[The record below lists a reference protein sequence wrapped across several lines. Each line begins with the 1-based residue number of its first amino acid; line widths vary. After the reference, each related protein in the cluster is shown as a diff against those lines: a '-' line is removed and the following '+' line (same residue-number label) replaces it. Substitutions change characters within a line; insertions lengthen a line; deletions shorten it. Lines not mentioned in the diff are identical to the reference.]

1 MLCQV
6 WRIKQPSYYF
16 VAIQESFPPL
26 DWPWQMSCMKPK
38 SHVPV
43 FMAKV
48 LILSATSL
56 ASTGVAAFSN
66 AIILGDPGAVRRGEG
81 T

>member
-1 MLCQV
+1 MSSVENKATFL
-6 WRIKQPSYYF
+6 YF
-16 VAIQESFPPL
+16 VAIQEFFPPL
-26 DWPWQMSCMKPK
+26 DWPWQMSCMKLK

-48 LILSATSL
+48 LILSATSP
-56 ASTGVAAFSN
+56 AGTGVAAFSN
-66 AIILGDPGAVRRGEG
+66 AIILGDPGAVLGAEG